1 MTHIL
6 FVTPYYPPEKAA
18 PAIRLSETAK
28 GLVELGY
35 EVTVLTTFPNYP
47 TGIVPREYRGKFVQC
62 EVLDGVYIVRVWSYI
77 TANKGFFRRI
87 LAQLSFGCLAP
98 FLGWKAV
105 GRPDIVIVECPPLF
119 DAIAARLLSKG
130 KRCPFIFLVSDIWP
144 ASAVQLGMLRNR
156 LLIWLAERLE
166 WSTYLRA
173 CSVWAVTEGI
183 RDTLIRRG
191 LAPERVFVLTNGVDT
206 TRFRPR
212 SQYEARVELGWD
224 ERFTVLYAGTHGLAQ
239 GLSTVLDAAEQ
250 LKEQCAIHFILVGD
264 GATKAELV
272 TQAREQGL
280 GNITFAD
287 PVPHNQMPALLA
299 AADVCLVPLRR
310 VPLFEG
316 ALPSKMYEVMAC
328 ERPVL
333 LGVDGEARRLAEQ
346 EARAAI
352 YVEPEIADVLASAI
366 LHLYEHPEV
375 AQTLGRN
382 GRAFVETRFDRKRLV
397 ERLDERIATLL
408 GNNNSTGVIN
418 PVAVEVTAQR
428 D

>member
-28 GLVELGY
+28 RLVEVGY

-47 TGIVPREYRGKFVQC
+47 TGIVPSEYRGQFMQR
-62 EVLDGVYIVRVWSYI
+62 EAHDGVHIVRVWSYI

-87 LAQLSFGCLAP
+87 LAQLSFGCLTA

-105 GRPDIVIVECPPLF
+105 GRPDMIIVECPPLF
-119 DAIAARLLSKG
+119 DAIAARLLSRG
-130 KRCPFIFLVSDIWP
+130 KSCPFIFLVSDIWP
-144 ASAVQLGMLRNR
+144 TSAVQLGVLRNR
-156 LLIWLAERLE
+156 LLIWLSERLE

-191 LAPERVFVLTNGVDT
+191 LAPEQVFVLTNGVDT

-212 SQYEARVELGWD
+212 QQHEARIELGWD
-224 ERFTVLYAGTHGLAQ
+224 ERFTVLYVGTHGLAQ

-250 LKEQCAIHFILVGD
+250 LREQYNIHFIFAGD
-264 GATKAELV
+264 GAAKADLV

-280 GNITFAD
+280 TNITFID
-287 PVPHNQMPALLA
+287 PVPHDQVPTLIA

-346 EARAAI
+346 EAHAAI
-352 YVEPEIADVLASAI
+352 YVEPENADALASAI
-366 LHLYEHPEV
+366 LHLYEHPEI

-382 GRAFVETRFDRKRLV
+382 GRAFVEARFDRKRLV
-397 ERLDERIATLL
+397 ELLDARIATLL
-408 GNNNSTGVIN
+408 GSNSGGEAVN
-418 PVAVEVTAQR
+418 PVAVEVATR
-428 D
+428 SD